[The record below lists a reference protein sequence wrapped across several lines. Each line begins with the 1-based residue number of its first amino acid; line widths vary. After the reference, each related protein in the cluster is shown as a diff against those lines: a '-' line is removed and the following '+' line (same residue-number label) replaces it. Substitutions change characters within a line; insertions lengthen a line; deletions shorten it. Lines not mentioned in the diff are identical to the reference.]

1 MVHFYCVVLN
11 CNKSFRNARNHHH
24 FGISKD
30 PDAPGRSSLI
40 NLTLRASFD
49 FSIAAVR
56 HVFAGAK
63 KGKGGGGRKARKR
76 ERGKGAPDIGAGAFA
91 FRTPLSQLIR

>member
-40 NLTLRASFD
+40 NLTLGASFD
-49 FSIAAVR
+49 FSIAAVC
-56 HVFAGAK
+56 HVFAGQ
-63 KGKGGGGRKARKR
+63 KGEGGGGEKHESGGGGR
-76 ERGKGAPDIGAGAFA
+76 ER
-91 FRTPLSQLIR
+91 LI

>member
-11 CNKSFRNARNHHH
+11 CNKGFRNARNHHH

-40 NLTLRASFD
+40 NLTLRASFH

-63 KGKGGGGRKARKR
+63 KGKGGGGGEKHESGREGR
-76 ERGKGAPDIGAGAFA
+76 ER
-91 FRTPLSQLIR
+91 LI

>member
-63 KGKGGGGRKARKR
+63 GGGGGGGGGEKSTKAGER
-76 ERGKGAPDIGAGAFA
+76 EGSA
-91 FRTPLSQLIR
+91 